1 MENIKKIIRKVIKDF
16 NYKIKVSLFKYFKDI
31 NILLFK
37 NLGVISISIKSIK
50 KSLFKNLGIIEI
62 SLRIIK
68 ISLFKTFGNIKNLSN
83 YKSKSEISTFNKCLI
98 GSIVLLFFYLFYLT
112 IPGLYGDAWVQNK
125 IENKLL
131 KEFKINFSLSSEISY
146 QILPSPNFTIK
157 NVKIFDD
164 SDETSKTFG
173 GIKTFKVFISQ
184 KNLFNKEKIKIN
196 KILITEANFLID
208 KNNFDFFKKFTNKI
222 FSQKKIRI
230 KKSNLFF
237 KDEAGET
244 LLINKIKHLVLYFDK
259 ENLLNTI
266 KLNGEVL
273 NIPYNLNFTKNLMSK
288 KNTTLVKSKKLKIN
302 YKNVSTEINKH
313 DEGINIISFL
323 NSKLKTEYKLEKK
336 ILTFKSK
343 DSKLPN
349 NKINYEGKIDIDP
362 FDFNINIDLEKINL
376 NKILNNNS
384 IFFSFIK
391 SGLLF
396 NNNISANIFL
406 NSKQVLDNKIFKKLK
421 INFIIQDGSI
431 YFDSSQFLIDKIGS
445 LVLVNGKLVIKK
457 NNIIFF
463 GDFNLK
469 LNDSNKF
476 FSAIQT
482 RKNNRRL
489 IKNIYFNI
497 EFDLLKDQLYLN
509 NFKIDDLVTSDETHN
524 VLDDFNRNNG
534 QINNLIIFNN
544 LMNKILNSYSG

>member
-1 MENIKKIIRKVIKDF
+1 MENIKKIIRKVVKDF

-31 NILLFK
+31 MILLFK
-37 NLGVISISIKSIK
+37 NLGIISTSIKSIK
-50 KSLFKNLGIIEI
+50 KSLFKNLKKIEI

-157 NVKIFDD
+157 NVKIFND
-164 SDETSKTFG
+164 SDEASKTFSR
-173 GIKTFKVFISQ
+173 IKTFKVFISQ

-208 KNNFDFFKKFTNKI
+208 KNNFNFFKKFTNKI
-222 FSQKKIRI
+222 FSQKKIKI

-259 ENLLNTI
+259 ESLLNTI
-266 KLNGEVL
+266 ELNGEVL
-273 NIPYNLNFTKNLMSK
+273 NVPYKLNFTKDLLSK
-288 KNTTLVKSKKLKIN
+288 KNTTLIKSKKLKIN
-302 YKNVSTEINKH
+302 YKNVSTEINKY
-313 DEGINIISFL
+313 DDGINIISFL

-336 ILTFKSK
+336 LLTFKSE
-343 DSKLPN
+343 DSKLLN
-349 NKINYEGKIDIDP
+349 NKINYEGKINIDP
-362 FDFNINIDLEKINL
+362 FDFNINIDLDRINL
-376 NKILNNNS
+376 NKILDTN
-384 IFFSFIK
+384 FSFIK

-406 NSKQVLDNKIFKKLK
+406 NSKNVLDNKIFKKLK

-431 YFDSSQFLIDKIGS
+431 YFNNSQFLIDKIGS
-445 LVLVNGKLVIKK
+445 LVLVDGKLVRKK

-469 LNDSNKF
+469 LDDSNKF

>member
-112 IPGLYGDAWVQNK
+112 IPSLYGDAWVQNK

-164 SDETSKTFG
+164 SDEASKTFG
-173 GIKTFKVFISQ
+173 RIKTFKVFISQ

-208 KNNFDFFKKFTNKI
+208 KNNFNFFKKFTNKI
-222 FSQKKIRI
+222 FSQKKIKI

-259 ENLLNTI
+259 ESLLNTI
-266 KLNGEVL
+266 ELNGEVL
-273 NIPYNLNFTKNLMSK
+273 NVPYKLNFTKDLLSK
-288 KNTTLVKSKKLKIN
+288 KNTTLIKSKKLKID
-302 YKNVSTEINKH
+302 YKNVSTEINKY
-313 DEGINIISFL
+313 DDGINIISFL
-323 NSKLKTEYKLEKK
+323 NSKLKTEYKLDKK
-336 ILTFKSK
+336 LLTFKSE
-343 DSKLPN
+343 DSKLLN
-349 NKINYEGKIDIDP
+349 NKINYEGKINIDP
-362 FDFNINIDLEKINL
+362 FDFNINIDLDKINL
-376 NKILNNNS
+376 NKILDTNS

-396 NNNISANIFL
+396 NNNISAKIFL
-406 NSKQVLDNKIFKKLK
+406 NSKNVLDNKIFKKLK

-445 LVLVNGKLVIKK
+445 LVLVNGKLVRKK